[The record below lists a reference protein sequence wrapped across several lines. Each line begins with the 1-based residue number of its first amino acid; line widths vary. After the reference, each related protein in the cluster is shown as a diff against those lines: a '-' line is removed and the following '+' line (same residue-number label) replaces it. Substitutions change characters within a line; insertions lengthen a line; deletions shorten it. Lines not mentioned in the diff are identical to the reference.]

1 MDKAVIFGVYEFV
14 SFHACKTLL
23 DKGVEV
29 VGIHINEI
37 ENNFFLEDKRLEIG
51 RNANFNEQTLAELEN
66 YREEADV
73 KTAFILSVYDLYVLN
88 KEAILRKEKVIES
101 IFHFLERNQNH
112 IELILLLPIQML
124 GTNREIELT
133 DFLNKAGSRVK
144 NSQIFYLPAIYGP
157 WQPKAFLFQQAIISK
172 FQKQELRMA
181 NREWTNDVLFVED
194 AAASIFEILETRKYG
209 GLRKSYLLIS
219 GKKSYWTS
227 CAAFLHIEEA
237 LVKSNTCE
245 PLNVD
250 NEIVTVSVNVT
261 SIEDSITKQ
270 IEHVNRLFP
279 TDL

>member
-23 DKGVEV
+23 NKGVEV
-29 VGIHINEI
+29 VGIHIDDI
-37 ENNFFLEDKRLEIG
+37 ENNFFLEEKRLEIG
-51 RNANFNEQTLAELEN
+51 RNANYSEQTLAELEN

-101 IFHFLERNQNH
+101 IFHFLERNQNN

-133 DFLNKAGSRVK
+133 DFLNKVGSRVK
-144 NSQIFYLPAIYGP
+144 NSPMFYLPAIYGP

-181 NREWTNDVLFVED
+181 NREWTNDVLYVED
-194 AAASIFEILETRKYG
+194 AVASIFEILETRNYG
-209 GLRKSYLLIS
+209 DFPKSYLLKS
-219 GKKSYWTS
+219 GKKSYWTR

-245 PLNVD
+245 PLKVD
-250 NEIVTVSVNVT
+250 NEIVEVSVNVT

-279 TDL
+279 TGL